1 MSSDIQSTFV
11 DPAAADPN
19 GLSTTAAVGNNAA
32 VILNGALTSGG
43 VGTFD
48 VPRNVTILSSGDD
61 SGISFLVVGTDETET
76 AVSESVTGATA
87 AATAVTSAYFSTIT
101 AITAVGD
108 PAANVTAGS
117 GTAIAAPMFR
127 GRMRLRGLYAVNTAT
142 AGTISFRETS
152 ATGGIRMQFNTVAAA
167 NTTEYPDVPDDG
179 ILFVGGGYVLYTLAA
194 MSSLTVFYC

>member
-19 GLSTTAAVGNNAA
+19 GLSTTAAVGDNAA

-48 VPRNVTILSSGDD
+48 VPRNVTILSSGND

-76 AVSESVTGATA
+76 AVSESVTGANA
-87 AATAVTSAYFSTIT
+87 DTAVTSAYFSTIT

-152 ATGGIRMQFNTVAAA
+152 ATGGVRMQFNTVAAA

-179 ILFVGGGYVLYTLAA
+179 ILFAGGGYVLYTLSA

>member
-1 MSSDIQSTFV
+1 MSSDIQSTFI

-19 GLSTTAAVGNNAA
+19 GLSTTAAVGDNAA

-61 SGISFLVVGTDETET
+61 SSISFLVVGTDETET
-76 AVSESVTGATA
+76 AVSESVTGANA
-87 AATAVTSAYFSTIT
+87 DTAVSSAYFSTIT

-127 GRMRLRGLYAVNTAT
+127 GRMRLNGLYAVNTAT
-142 AGTISFRETS
+142 AGTITFRETS
-152 ATGGIRMQFNTVAAA
+152 ATGGIRMQFNTVASA

-179 ILFVGGGYVLYTLAA
+179 ILFAGGGYVLYTLAA

>member
-1 MSSDIQSTFV
+1 MSSDIQSTFI

-19 GLSTTAAVGNNAA
+19 GLSTTAAVGDNAA

-48 VPRNVTILSSGDD
+48 IPRNVTILSSGDD
-61 SGISFLVVGTDETET
+61 SSISFLVVGTDETET
-76 AVSESVTGATA
+76 AVSESVTGANA
-87 AATAVTSAYFSTIT
+87 DTAVTSAYFSTIT

-127 GRMRLRGLYAVNTAT
+127 GRMRLNGLYAVNTAT
-142 AGTISFRETS
+142 AGTITFRETS

>member
-48 VPRNVTILSSGDD
+48 VPRNVTILSSGND

-76 AVSESVTGATA
+76 AVSESVTGANA
-87 AATAVTSAYFSTIT
+87 DTAVTSAYFSTIT
-101 AITAVGD
+101 AITAVGN

-179 ILFVGGGYVLYTLAA
+179 ILFVGGGYVLYTLAT

>member
-48 VPRNVTILSSGDD
+48 VPRNVTILSSGND

-76 AVSESVTGATA
+76 AVSESVTGANA
-87 AATAVTSAYFSTIT
+87 DTAVTSAYFSTIT
-101 AITAVGD
+101 AITAVGN

-179 ILFVGGGYVLYTLAA
+179 ILFAGGGYVLYTLAA

>member
-19 GLSTTAAVGNNAA
+19 GLSTTAAVGDNAA

-48 VPRNVTILSSGDD
+48 VPRNVTILSSGND

-76 AVSESVTGATA
+76 AVSESVTGANA
-87 AATAVTSAYFSTIT
+87 DTAVTSAYFSTIT

-179 ILFVGGGYVLYTLAA
+179 ILFAGGGYVLYTLAA

>member
-19 GLSTTAAVGNNAA
+19 GLSTTAAVGDNAA

-76 AVSESVTGATA
+76 AVSESVTGANA
-87 AATAVTSAYFSTIT
+87 DTAVTSAYFSTIT

-152 ATGGIRMQFNTVAAA
+152 ATGSIRMQFNTLASA
-167 NTTEYPDVPDDG
+167 NTNQYPDIPDDG
-179 ILFVGGGYVLYTLAA
+179 ILFVGGGYVLYTLAE
-194 MSSLTVFYC
+194 MSSLTVFHC

>member
-1 MSSDIQSTFV
+1 MSSDIQSTFI

-19 GLSTTAAVGNNAA
+19 GLSTTAAVGDNAA

-61 SGISFLVVGTDETET
+61 SSISFLVVGTDETET
-76 AVSESVTGATA
+76 AVSESVTGANA
-87 AATAVTSAYFSTIT
+87 DTAVSSAYFSTIT

-127 GRMRLRGLYAVNTAT
+127 GRMRLNGLYAVNTAT
-142 AGTISFRETS
+142 AGTITFRETS

-179 ILFVGGGYVLYTLAA
+179 ILFAGGGYVLYTLAA

>member
-19 GLSTTAAVGNNAA
+19 GLSTTAAVGDNAA

-48 VPRNVTILSSGDD
+48 VPRNVTILSSGND

-76 AVSESVTGATA
+76 AVSESVTGANA
-87 AATAVTSAYFSTIT
+87 DTAVTSAYFSTIT

-152 ATGGIRMQFNTVAAA
+152 ATGGIRMQFNMVAAA

-179 ILFVGGGYVLYTLAA
+179 ILFAGGGYVLYTLAA

>member
-19 GLSTTAAVGNNAA
+19 GLSTTAAVGDNAA

-48 VPRNVTILSSGDD
+48 VPRNVTILSSGND

-76 AVSESVTGATA
+76 AVSESVTGANA
-87 AATAVTSAYFSTIT
+87 DTAVTSAYFSTIT

-179 ILFVGGGYVLYTLAA
+179 ILFAGGGYVLYTLAT